1 MSVQKPNSC
10 FGFKCLSA
18 DPGGRFVV
26 SKIKTRDEEL
36 FLMSI
41 YAPNEIQQQL
51 MFIKNL
57 GRIVNSETDISRLV
71 ITGDWNT
78 TLHRIDKSGGRPW
91 KPTKYRDAILD
102 LIGTN

>member
-1 MSVQKPNSC
+1 
-10 FGFKCLSA
+10 
-18 DPGGRFVV
+18 
-26 SKIKTRDEEL
+26 
-36 FLMSI
+36 
-41 YAPNEIQQQL
+41 

-102 LIGTN
+102 LMDELNLVDIFRTLNSTKKAFTYESSVLNLKSRIDYFLLS